1 MHSNKGLSDQV
12 TCGVEELLIGCMVL
26 MCYFP
31 LALSV
36 RICISLLECMGIE
49 LCIYLKRRSIL
60 VHLCHNLCLFNFEN
74 AQLHEPRVRRL
85 DAASLD

>member
-1 MHSNKGLSDQV
+1 MYGVNVLFSISSLSKEYV
-12 TCGVEELLIGCMVL
+12 
-26 MCYFP
+26 
-31 LALSV
+31 
-36 RICISLLECMGIE
+36 SLLECMGIE

-74 AQLHEPRVRRL
+74 VQLHEPRVRRL